1 VTFGVAGRSA
11 ARRFCRLIVA
21 LYREYSTNRDYV
33 NPADNYDSKEGL
45 GGAKA
50 FPSGCQIANLKW
62 QM

>member
-1 VTFGVAGRSA
+1 VTFTVTGQSAAGRFY
-11 ARRFCRLIVA
+11 RRIVA

-33 NPADNYDSKEGL
+33 NPADNHDSKEEL